1 MKPQLYFSK
10 SWSVLCYLT
19 IFLVLYCDGV
29 SPNFTSEA
37 VVPRC
42 SAKKVILEISGNS
55 QENTSD
61 RLFFNKVMCT
71 TVSEY
76 PQYGEQSK

>member
-1 MKPQLYFSK
+1 MECHQ
-10 SWSVLCYLT
+10 T
-19 IFLVLYCDGV
+19 
-29 SPNFTSEA
+29 FTSEA
-37 VVPRC
+37 VIPRC
-42 SAKKVILEISGNS
+42 SAKKVILDISGNS

-76 PQYGEQSK
+76 PQYEEQSKLVMMWEKTKFKL